1 MDVRALLKKAAN
13 IQVVDNY
20 AAYQVYY
27 RTVYLAQQKIL
38 ELGAEAVSDLIEALT
53 TSDDPKERQMAIGLL
68 GKIGDSRAIL
78 PIRASRPHE
87 DDPETHLMIDEALSR
102 LHDEEHIAHLI
113 ARLNNPD
120 ATGRPEAV
128 ILLNKTRDAAYLPH
142 LMGASHDADPAV
154 REAATKALGYGFKD
168 NPLVVPTILRAL
180 QDAVP
185 SVRKTA
191 IAVLIRNTTND
202 PRIVES
208 LISTAHDPEP
218 AIRLAGI
225 KALLILEDER
235 AVPVYID
242 ALSDP
247 AIAEYAVRGLY
258 NFSPVEAL
266 PALVEYARQHELNGD
281 IKWLLPTILGDS
293 GEPEAILVLVQ
304 LIEKGDSQVQG
315 AAFKAIIE
323 ISHPD
328 AVGPLVGLLQH
339 EDAGIRRGAVLA
351 LGRLGDMQAAGGL
364 QALMDHDPDA
374 GVQAAAVEALDIL
387 RERAAERT
395 DFNALMEA
403 LAYAAKAQADAVK
416 LTRLRE
422 IITDI
427 GWLGDMR
434 AVEALVA
441 LFQHNYPSIRRTAIQ
456 ALLHLEAR
464 DAMSALRALMDDE
477 SISVRLMARYA
488 VARLR

>member
-27 RTVYLAQQKIL
+27 RTVYLAQQQIL
-38 ELGAEAVSDLIEALT
+38 ELGSEAVPDLIEALT

-142 LMGASHDADPAV
+142 LMGASDDADPAV

-168 NPLVVPTILRAL
+168 NSLVVPTILRAL
-180 QDAVP
+180 QDETPA
-185 SVRKTA
+185 VRKTA

-202 PRIVES
+202 PRIVEG
-208 LISTAHDPEP
+208 LMDAANDPEP
-218 AIRLAGI
+218 AIRLAVI
-225 KALLILEDER
+225 KALLMLEDER
-235 AVPVYID
+235 AVSVYIR

-258 NFSPVEAL
+258 NFSPLEAL
-266 PALVEYARQHELNGD
+266 PALLKYACEHELTGD
-281 IKWLLPTILGDS
+281 IKWLLPAILGDS
-293 GEPEAILVLVQ
+293 GEPEAIPVLMQ
-304 LIEKGDSQVQG
+304 LIEKDDAQVQG

-328 AVGPLVGLLQH
+328 AVGPLMGLLHHQ
-339 EDAGIRRGAVLA
+339 DAAIRRGAVLA
-351 LGRLGDMQAAGGL
+351 LGRLGDLQAEPAMQALA
-364 QALMDHDPDA
+364 DDPDTS
-374 GVQAAAVEALDIL
+374 AAAIEAVDTL

-395 DFNALMEA
+395 DFNALMDA
-403 LAYAAKAQADAVK
+403 LAHAAKAHADAVK

-422 IITDI
+422 LITDL
-427 GWLGDMR
+427 GWLGDLR
-434 AVEALVA
+434 AVEALVE

-456 ALLHLEAR
+456 ALLHLEAQE
-464 DAMSALRALMDDE
+464 AAPALRALLDDE
-477 SISVRLMARYA
+477 SISVRLMAREA
-488 VARLR
+488 VARLQ